1 MKTTKFSK
9 FKCNEISEHDSG
21 YNENEWGFQ
30 KKKSISKTFV
40 LYAVS

>member
-1 MKTTKFSK
+1 MKTRNFSK
-9 FKCNEISEHDSG
+9 FKWNEIFEHDSAHK
-21 YNENEWGFQ
+21 ENELGFQ